1 MKITR
6 TSKLTGITRTK
17 EIDVTEDQLLAWEMG
32 KLIQDAMPQL
42 SADDREFIKTG
53 ITGEEWDQVFGG
65 SEDIEDLDLPN

>member
-53 ITGEEWDQVFGG
+53 ITGEEWDQLFGG